1 MRKKEKSSLQ
11 LLKYF
16 HFIFY
21 IFSQFSLFPSLV
33 LCGIHIVMEQ
43 DHGYD
48 FKADI
53 WSFAITG
60 ELEAHA
66 NVGERGN
73 VWYFYIVKVV
83 NRSEAKVRTSFS
95 LSRARHEH

>member
-1 MRKKEKSSLQ
+1 MR
-11 LLKYF
+11 
-16 HFIFY
+16 
-21 IFSQFSLFPSLV
+21 
-33 LCGIHIVMEQ
+33 CGIHIVMEQ

-66 NVGERGN
+66 NVGEREEMCGIFHN
-73 VWYFYIVKVV
+73 VEVV
-83 NRSEAKVRTSFS
+83 NRSEAESSQKFLS
-95 LSRARHEH
+95 LSCARHEH